1 MKEKVT
7 TTSAMQMPAMQCNTS
22 HRNVFMFS
30 RSPKGKA
37 QAHSPQ
43 SHKSVIVDILR
54 QTSDVVK

>member
-1 MKEKVT
+1 
-7 TTSAMQMPAMQCNTS
+7 MQMPANHACNAMQHKPPQC
-22 HRNVFMFS
+22 FMFS

-43 SHKSVIVDILR
+43 SHKGVIVDILR